1 MEQVSMSFEVEKI
14 RKLFREF
21 YGCLPINELSQNEDL
36 IFIIEKIESQLR
48 RLVETEP
55 TA

>member
-1 MEQVSMSFEVEKI
+1 MEQVSMSFEVERI

-36 IFIIEKIESQLR
+36 ILIIENIESQLR
-48 RLVETEP
+48 GFIETEP
-55 TA
+55 AA